1 MDKVLASSEFAA
13 HSTEVKCA
21 VLSPKTKTLLATGGE
36 DCKVNIWNLS
46 NSVNVWSLGNN
57 KSPVER
63 VCFDTDEQN
72 VVSGAVNGSL
82 KVFDLN
88 EGRLARNLGG
98 HQVNV
103 SSIMYHPY
111 GEFIVSG
118 SLDCTMKVWDVR
130 NKTCIQT
137 YTGHDKEI
145 TCVRFSP
152 DGKWVASSS
161 SDGQL
166 LIWDLI
172 AGKVLHTLRLQ
183 PAFAR
188 SFEFHPSEF
197 IIAATTSARTVRLW
211 DLESM
216 AQLCQSSPDTSL
228 VRAMAFVPG
237 KSQMCSATKDGLK
250 VWQWEGGGAGGG
262 AMTLKVKGS
271 VGVPWEGVTDMRIVE
286 ETETLVGCSCA
297 SAYVSTFH
305 IDLADVVRSTGVRE
319 SLGLGGGS
327 EAKRSSAGHGSGS
340 GDMEKDRPPFRV
352 DVGPVDAHRGQ
363 STANARNA
371 ALRAGSSAAPAPA
384 FASDSP
390 LYFEPSDD
398 RPGLTPLW
406 TRVAEAKA
414 SPPTRVQ
421 QRLGAGAPPHTMGS
435 GHRLGAKS
443 VPPGIAAADY
453 ADADADA
460 DASAFSDAAVGPQSS
475 SSSTPAVHYH
485 NRDGEVKG
493 SSPQARHGG
502 GYMSG
507 QSVSGGLVAPAG
519 SSRSV
524 DCYANHN
531 YGLSDEELF
540 VSKNKNNSDRGGG
553 ARERESASEGQE
565 SHRPRRQT
573 EAKSPNSPLPIR
585 GGDIRNIRDLG
596 HGHGHGH
603 SHAAYE
609 DDSGAQ
615 QRAGSKDMATSMG
628 DSFLRVQL
636 TTPAQELGQGGSEG
650 GSAPRRDRDR
660 DRDREHDR
668 DRGRD
673 RNREGGS
680 AASQPATSTGASD
693 KYTLT
698 TCEGHIDRLLAA
710 APAFTSMLSTRLSFL
725 RMLRRQWEKGELGD
739 AIDLLCSIHESS
751 RHDPLQLCLLADFLA
766 AVELRGNGLSLDSA
780 VRLLPLL
787 DAMLSAVDDTGKAG
801 GGGGG
806 GGGGGSGVGMGM
818 GSGGEHVAFAS
829 LRGLVSL
836 CEAFGD
842 LIRSTRAHYGQPGAA
857 ASGVD
862 LSREERLG
870 KCNLCRAIL
879 LRIRQQSG
887 GLRNAYRKSR
897 KVCEML
903 DRFERLVVDV

>member
-1 MDKVLASSEFAA
+1 MSASSEFAA

-137 YTGHDKEI
+137 YTGHDKEV

-250 VWQWEGGGAGGG
+250 IWQWEGGGAGGG
-262 AMTLKVKGS
+262 VMSLKIKGA

-297 SAYVSTFH
+297 STYVSTFH

-319 SLGLGGGS
+319 SLGLAGGS
-327 EAKRSSAGHGSGS
+327 EAKRSSVGHGSGS
-340 GDMEKDRPPFRV
+340 GDMEKERPPFRV
-352 DVGPVDAHRGQ
+352 DTGPADAAAGAHRGQ
-363 STANARNA
+363 SATNTRN
-371 ALRAGSSAAPAPA
+371 ALRAGSSPAPAPA
-384 FASDSP
+384 FASDSS

-406 TRVAEAKA
+406 ARVAEAKA
-414 SPPTRVQ
+414 SPPARVQ
-421 QRLGAGAPPHTMGS
+421 QRLGAPLHTLGN

-443 VPPGIAAADY
+443 VPPSAAD
-453 ADADADA
+453 DATG
-460 DASAFSDAAVGPQSS
+460 AFSDAAALAAVAVSSQYSS
-475 SSSTPAVHYH
+475 SSSSSSPEPAVHYH
-485 NRDGEVKG
+485 DRDGEVKG
-493 SSPQARHGG
+493 SSPQGRHGV
-502 GYMSG
+502 GYLSG
-507 QSVSGGLVAPAG
+507 QSGIGGLGPPAG
-519 SSRSV
+519 SSRST
-524 DCYANHN
+524 DFDGNHN
-531 YGLSDEELF
+531 YGLSDEEMF
-540 VSKNKNNSDRGGG
+540 VSKNKNKSDRGSG
-553 ARERESASEGQE
+553 ARERERERERESANEGRE
-565 SHRPRRQT
+565 SHKPRRQA
-573 EAKSPNSPLPIR
+573 EAKSPKSPIR
-585 GGDIRNIRDLG
+585 DIRDLG
-596 HGHGHGH
+596 HAVHD
-603 SHAAYE
+603 S
-609 DDSGAQ
+609 DSGAQ

-628 DSFLRVQL
+628 DSFLRVHL
-636 TTPAQELGQGGSEG
+636 TPAQDLLGQGGSEG
-650 GSAPRRDRDR
+650 GHAPRRDRDR
-660 DRDREHDR
+660 EQER

-673 RNREGGS
+673 RNREGG

-693 KYTLT
+693 KYTLS

-766 AVELRGNGLSLDSA
+766 AVELRGNGLCLDSA

-787 DAMLSAVDDTGKAG
+787 DAMISAVDDTGKAG
-801 GGGGG
+801 GGGG
-806 GGGGGSGVGMGM
+806 SGVGIGV
-818 GSGGEHVAFAS
+818 GSGGEHVAHAS

-879 LRIRQQSG
+879 LRIRQQCG
-887 GLRNAYRKSR
+887 GIRSAYRKSR
-897 KVCEML
+897 KVSEML